1 MNKTVKPIVVFFALF
16 YTISSA
22 KIFTDFEEICT
33 THTDK
38 IRDNFSELP
47 GKIPVKW
54 DPIFAFTNGIRLGEG
69 SFGLVKKVDYK
80 TSKGVETKLAV
91 KEMELAANGDKKQ
104 VLIEISALQAMRTS
118 HFVPRLYGC
127 MIKKPE
133 NQVVIKQ
140 NLGGYKK
147 PIVAPQIT
155 MVYVAQEILHSDLD
169 NHLFKNFI
177 QTKLSVIESLKLW
190 VQMFQGLKDLWNVGL
205 VHNDIKPANMMTNK
219 DYTRIY
225 LIDLGLASIS
235 NGRVINGG
243 SPIFM
248 SPPKFEFSFTRV
260 QQKDDFYSVALSIA
274 DIEANSYKDIFSKD
288 KNNNAIN
295 SRCWTAKN
303 TRPCREAFAY
313 NVAKILEKAQ
323 YGSNNQ
329 AEKDKENINFTTLI
343 VEMVKYDDFSF
354 NVDDIISI
362 INRLSGGINE
372 DRQEMMVSKRI
383 ATVQETKEMNA
394 KLMKLA
400 ELNKQQ
406 KLIEIKKKE
415 AIMEQNNLHLGFNKE
430 VIRGAVGKLKP
441 GMNANINPMNKGN
454 LQTGIDDLVNNKKL
468 LSEIETMENEIV
480 QQKKDI
486 NKGHLAADDFYNQEI
501 YGFNRIPNM
510 VVEVDE
516 MNSNEEDEYERGNL
530 IAKERARKRMERAK
544 ELDREQIERNER
556 VQKLMQIPLGPD
568 PYVRKYEFK
577 RPNAYKEK
585 EEVVVEES
593 QNQATDVRDPE
604 VRMGRTEKLQIAE
617 QKRQEYAQYMNKL
630 MNMPLNPNPYAN
642 DRDVR
647 QPTGYKKQ
655 GQTTNVQEIETEEK
669 GADYWKHRDI
679 GEWQAHYKEE
689 LAVREEARRIKREK
703 EAQENSAY
711 PVTNGQRKPQ
721 VTDVKPKTGYT
732 NQNYYRQLV

>member
-1 MNKTVKPIVVFFALF
+1 
-16 YTISSA
+16 
-22 KIFTDFEEICT
+22 
-33 THTDK
+33 
-38 IRDNFSELP
+38 
-47 GKIPVKW
+47 
-54 DPIFAFTNGIRLGEG
+54 
-69 SFGLVKKVDYK
+69 
-80 TSKGVETKLAV
+80 
-91 KEMELAANGDKKQ
+91 
-104 VLIEISALQAMRTS
+104 
-118 HFVPRLYGC
+118 
-127 MIKKPE
+127 
-133 NQVVIKQ
+133 
-140 NLGGYKK
+140 
-147 PIVAPQIT
+147 
-155 MVYVAQEILHSDLD
+155 
-169 NHLFKNFI
+169 
-177 QTKLSVIESLKLW
+177 
-190 VQMFQGLKDLWNVGL
+190 
-205 VHNDIKPANMMTNK
+205 
-219 DYTRIY
+219 
-225 LIDLGLASIS
+225 
-235 NGRVINGG
+235 
-243 SPIFM
+243 
-248 SPPKFEFSFTRV
+248 
-260 QQKDDFYSVALSIA
+260 
-274 DIEANSYKDIFSKD
+274 
-288 KNNNAIN
+288 
-295 SRCWTAKN
+295 
-303 TRPCREAFAY
+303 
-313 NVAKILEKAQ
+313 
-323 YGSNNQ
+323 
-329 AEKDKENINFTTLI
+329 
-343 VEMVKYDDFSF
+343 MVKYDDFSF

-593 QNQATDVRDPE
+593 QNQATNVRDPE

-679 GEWQAHYKEE
+679 GEWQAHYIV
-689 LAVREEARRIKREK
+689 LI
-703 EAQENSAY
+703 Q
-711 PVTNGQRKPQ
+711 
-721 VTDVKPKTGYT
+721 
-732 NQNYYRQLV
+732 